1 MNPNDNE
8 VIDSTNDIDETIND
22 IEIDLEE
29 SQEDDEETITIP
41 KKKWTEALSAKD
53 HWKKKA
59 TAIQPEVRTEKKET
73 QTEQLSVKDSY
84 ALVKADVHEE
94 DVEDVLEYAK
104 FKKIPVAEALK
115 SSVVKSMLA
124 EKDEFRKS
132 QEASTTANTRKA
144 QPKVTPD
151 VILENA
157 RKGKLGDSEEE
168 IRALFKARMN
178 IK

>member
-1 MNPNDNE
+1 MNENE
-8 VIDSTNDIDETIND
+8 NEIIDSTNDTTEEETD
-22 IEIDLEE
+22 IELELEDNEE
-29 SQEDDEETITIP
+29 SEEETITIP
-41 KKKWTEALSAKD
+41 KKKWTEALAKQE

-59 TAIQPEVRTEKKET
+59 TTPAKTEVQAT

-84 ALVKADVHEE
+84 ALVKADVNEE
-94 DVEDVLEYAK
+94 DIEDVIEYAK
-104 FKKIPVAEALK
+104 FKKITIAEALK
-115 SSVVKSMLA
+115 SNVVKSMLA

-144 QPKVTPD
+144 QAKVTPD

-168 IRALFKARMN
+168 IRALFRARMN